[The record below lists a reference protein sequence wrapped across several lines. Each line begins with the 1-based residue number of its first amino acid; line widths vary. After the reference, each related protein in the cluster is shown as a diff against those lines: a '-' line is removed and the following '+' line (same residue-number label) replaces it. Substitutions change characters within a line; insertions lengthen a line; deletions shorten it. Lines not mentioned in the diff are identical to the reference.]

1 MKMFNVGAVLVL
13 AWGLTAGTSA
23 QAQKGET
30 SKPKMP
36 LVSVVGCARRTPD
49 GGWMGRT

>member
-13 AWGLTAGTSA
+13 VWGLTAGTSA

-30 SKPKMP
+30 AKPKTP
-36 LVSVVGCARRTPD
+36 LECRGLRPPHA
-49 GGWMGRT
+49 